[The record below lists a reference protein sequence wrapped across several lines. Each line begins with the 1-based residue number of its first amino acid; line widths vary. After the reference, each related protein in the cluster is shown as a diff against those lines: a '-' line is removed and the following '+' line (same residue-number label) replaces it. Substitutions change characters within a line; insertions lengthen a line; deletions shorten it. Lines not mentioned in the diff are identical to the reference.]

1 MDERIKFIAD
11 VLRGDQNMTDL
22 CQIYNISRKTGYKW
36 IERFQESGP
45 SGLEELDRRPQN
57 CPHATPDR
65 IVKEILELRFKHPT
79 WGARKL
85 RARLEGTKGGTE
97 WPATST
103 ITAILHRSGL
113 VHAPKRKR
121 KVTPSSSPLGVINAP
136 NQVWCMDF
144 KGYFRCGNRQ
154 RCDPFTITDGYS
166 RYIIRC
172 QTVPKM
178 DFEHVDAVCE
188 AAMRE
193 YGLPER
199 IRTDNG
205 TPFATMGLLGLS
217 KLSIKWLKLGIL
229 HERIDPG
236 EPQQN
241 GRHER
246 MHRTLK
252 SETATPPAFTLKEQ
266 QDGFDEFRRCFNR
279 ERPHEA
285 LAFRTPDSVYV
296 ASTRAYPLVLP
307 KIKYGDEFEVRTVR
321 KEGDIKWQGAN
332 IFISELLR
340 HESVGLRELED
351 DLFEVYFG
359 VTLLGEIDCYR
370 KTFIRHS

>member
-1 MDERIKFIAD
+1 MPWKESRIVDERIKFIAD
-11 VLRGDQNMTDL
+11 VLRGDQNMTEL
-22 CQIYNISRKTGYKW
+22 CQIYNIARKTGYKW

-65 IVKEILELRFKHPT
+65 IVKEIVELRFKHPT

-85 RARLEGTKGGTE
+85 RARLEDKKSGTE
-97 WPATST
+97 WPAAST
-103 ITAILHRSGL
+103 ITAILRRAGL
-113 VHAPKRKR
+113 VQAPKRKR

-144 KGYFRCGNRQ
+144 KGYFRCGNRD

-193 YGLPER
+193 FGLPER

-217 KLSIKWLKLGIL
+217 KLSIKWQKLGMCMNASSL
-229 HERIDPG
+229 ENRNKMAG
-236 EPQQN
+236 MKEC
-241 GRHER
+241 
-246 MHRTLK
+246 
-252 SETATPPAFTLKEQ
+252 TA
-266 QDGFDEFRRCFNR
+266 R
-279 ERPHEA
+279 
-285 LAFRTPDSVYV
+285 
-296 ASTRAYPLVLP
+296 
-307 KIKYGDEFEVRTVR
+307 
-321 KEGDIKWQGAN
+321 
-332 IFISELLR
+332 
-340 HESVGLRELED
+340 
-351 DLFEVYFG
+351 
-359 VTLLGEIDCYR
+359 
-370 KTFIRHS
+370 